1 MNMSDQDLNLLSAI
15 QMAMEAEQKASAFYA
30 DAAQKTAN
38 PLGRKLFEQ
47 LAEFERY
54 HYDKLLDLEK
64 SLRDEGT
71 FIEYEAKELTLS
83 APSETASKEVGKETD
98 KMTAIEVIKFGIDVE
113 REAESKYTALAEQT
127 ADPAGQSMFKQLAS
141 EEHTHYLILS
151 DAYYSVSNRGVWEW

>member
-1 MNMSDQDLNLLSAI
+1 MTDQDLNLLSAI

-38 PLGRKLFEQ
+38 PLGRKLFDQ

-64 SLRDEGT
+64 SLRDEGS
-71 FIEYEAKELTLS
+71 FIEYEGRELTLS
-83 APSETASKEVGKETD
+83 APSEVATVEARKEAD
-98 KMTAIEVIKFGIDVE
+98 KMTAAEVIKFAMDIE
-113 REAESKYTALAEQT
+113 RGAEERYTALAEQT

-141 EEHTHYLILS
+141 EEHAHYLIVS
-151 DAYYSVSNRGVWEW
+151 DAYFSVSNRGVWEW